1 MTKKIPIPLLIALLC
16 ALFVSGV
23 ALAAEDAPQG
33 RVQTVYGEIIAITDD
48 SFTLQS
54 QSGDLFTYFVDKT
67 TNYRSS
73 DVEEPNF
80 SDLFVGG
87 KISVFAPGN
96 AEEYPTARLVI
107 MLPEDFDPS
116 EWAGARARGQVI
128 EVNPDAGSFVVQT
141 NSGEEQAFSV
151 DDTTRFFGQLAS
163 LSDVQVG
170 WSVGVGAVENDDGGL
185 LAKLIIGL
193 NVQDSSLHAGTITVV
208 IPAAGTFTMQTRQGE
223 EMTIAVDEN
232 TNFNSRAREIQGL
245 VDLAPDMVAVV
256 YGSSQDDYVFMASRV
271 IVGDAEDLPNYD
283 VKALGQITGI
293 GIDSVSLQS
302 RNGEELTF
310 LVDEETNFRSRE
322 GEVSGLV
329 DLIEGMSLL
338 IGAYEDEDGQI
349 VAKLIF
355 VRESQ
360 TP

>member
-1 MTKKIPIPLLIALLC
+1 MLC
-16 ALFVSGV
+16 ALLISGV

-48 SFTLQS
+48 SFTLQN
-54 QSGDLFTYFVDKT
+54 QNGDLFTYFVDET

-73 DVEEPNF
+73 EVDGPGF
-80 SDLFVGG
+80 TDLFVGG

-96 AEEYPTARLVI
+96 TEEYPTARLVI

-116 EWAGARARGQVI
+116 EWSGARARGQVI

-141 NSGEEQAFSV
+141 NSGEKQAFSV
-151 DDTTRFFGQLAS
+151 DDTTRFFGQLSS
-163 LSDVQVG
+163 LSDLQVG
-170 WSVGVGAVENDDGGL
+170 WSVGVGAIENDDGSL

-193 NVQDSSLHAGTITVV
+193 NVQDSSFHAGTITAV
-208 IPAAGTFTMQTRQGE
+208 IPAAGTFTLQTRQGE

-232 TNFNSRAREIQGL
+232 TNFNSRVGEIQGL

-256 YGSSQDDYVFMASRV
+256 YGSSQDELVFMASRV
-271 IVGDAEDLPNYD
+271 IVGDVDDLPNYD
-283 VKALGQITGI
+283 VKALGLVTGI
-293 GIDSVSLQS
+293 GIDSVSIQS
-302 RNGEELTF
+302 RNGEEMTF
-310 LVDEETNFRSRE
+310 LVHEETNFRSRE

-329 DLIEGMSLL
+329 DLNEGMSLL
-338 IGAYEDEDGQI
+338 VGAYEDEDGQI

-355 VRESQ
+355 VRLSQ